1 MKEFILLVLA
11 FNSLTGFLIAGDKE
25 TEYSQTYVIFLNN
38 QRAGK
43 EIVKEKI
50 DDNGD
55 LLATSENEMYVTDG
69 IETKRM
75 AYTTQMVLKKKSL
88 KPKSYVYQYLTG
100 NTGDSYEVRVD
111 GDEITRTLKKG
122 GETSVVTAPLKPD
135 TVILDFTVYHQYDY
149 LIKKYDG
156 KKKGRQVFSD
166 FIPVIGN
173 DIPIALT
180 YLGDSNIRNLKRNLP
195 VKNYKIEFV
204 GIREGTVTMDGN
216 DRLVRLIMPDQ
227 DLEVV
232 REDVL
237 PANR

>member
-1 MKEFILLVLA
+1 MKKFVLLGLA
-11 FNSLTGFLIAGDKE
+11 FINLAGFLIAGNKAK
-25 TEYSQTYVIFLNN
+25 EYSQTYVIFLND

-43 EIVKEKI
+43 ETVREKI

-55 LLATSENEMYVTDG
+55 LLAISENEIYVTDG

-88 KPKSYVYQYLTG
+88 KLKSYIYQYLTG
-100 NTGDSYEVRVD
+100 NTGDFYEVRVD
-111 GDEITRTLKKG
+111 GDEITRTLQRA
-122 GETSVVTAPLKPD
+122 GETSVVTAPLNPD
-135 TVILDFTVYHQYDY
+135 TVILDFDVYHQYDY

-166 FIPVIGN
+166 FIPVIGM

-180 YLGDSNIRNLKRNLP
+180 YLGDSNIRNLRSDLP
-195 VKNYKIEFV
+195 VKNYKVEFV
-204 GIREGTVTMDGN
+204 GIREGTVTMDDK